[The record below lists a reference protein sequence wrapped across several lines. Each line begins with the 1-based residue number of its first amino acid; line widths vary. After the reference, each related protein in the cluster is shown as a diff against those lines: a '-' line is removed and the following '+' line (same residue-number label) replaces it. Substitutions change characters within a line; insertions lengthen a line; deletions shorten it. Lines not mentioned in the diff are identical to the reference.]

1 LSPHCLLPRSSP
13 EFVLGVVLIF
23 YRFED
28 QFVPKFLFIAAEKK
42 KERKKEKKRR
52 KEKKEESKF

>member
-1 LSPHCLLPRSSP
+1 LLPRSSA
-13 EFVLGVVLIF
+13 EFMLGVVLIF